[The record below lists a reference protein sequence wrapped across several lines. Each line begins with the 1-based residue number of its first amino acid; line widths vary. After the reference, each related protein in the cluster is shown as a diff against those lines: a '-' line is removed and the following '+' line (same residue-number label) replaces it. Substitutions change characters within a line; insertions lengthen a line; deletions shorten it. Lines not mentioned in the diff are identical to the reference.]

1 VSLVRKRAIGDVMM
15 SMGTVA
21 VLLAILTAY
30 DDRMREQVMVRLHG
44 DPSAQMA
51 SAGASIRALSAVVFS
66 AARDQSI
73 EHAPLVIFVLLAT
86 VLLLFMLRT

>member
-1 VSLVRKRAIGDVMM
+1 VAAVCSLI
-15 SMGTVA
+15 
-21 VLLAILTAY
+21 AILAALDT
-30 DDRMREQVMVRLHG
+30 RVRDQILG
-44 DPSAQMA
+44 RVG
-51 SAGASIRALSAVVFS
+51 AGQPAVQIANAESTVRNLASIVFS